1 MSVDRIAALLSGQCP
16 EPTPEEKRAAAQAE
30 AGARRSA
37 RSRDIAALTDH
48 RGSQQR
54 EAPRAED
61 PRRSGSASLRGEIE
75 GAWADWD
82 GR

>member
-1 MSVDRIAALLSGQCP
+1 MTVDRIAALLSGRRP
-16 EPTPEEKRAAAQAE
+16 EPTQEEKRQRAAAEAE
-30 AGARRSA
+30 EKRVA
-37 RSRDIAALTDH
+37 RSRDIASLTDH

-61 PRRSGSASLRGEIE
+61 PRRSVSASLRGEIE